1 MHKLASDAIAT
12 GVEQTCKVEMRNYGP
27 HFSGDPCGRP
37 IYSAPEYDV
46 QPVCIMHSKDPNKSG
61 KEFEREFERILDE
74 AEKTETEANFT
85 GFIFVNSDF
94 HGRTFNSACSFF
106 RAEFSNQSNFIN
118 ATFNGDADFTLAKF
132 ASAVSFVGAKFERE
146 AAFLGTKFSGHAE
159 FGLATFAENAYFAA
173 SKFNQDA
180 DFGGG
185 VFYQSASFR
194 EAIFGQRAD
203 FGGAQ
208 YRQTADFQAAM
219 FAQDAIFRGVTFA
232 GDAHFSCAVFS
243 QMTLFRTARF
253 SGAAVFRDTRFRHD
267 LSTKPGLDF
276 TDVKIEHPQKVE
288 FYRTDLGQALF
299 HNTDLSKVDFTL
311 VQWRDRGR
319 VRHYRWR
326 RRWYCLRRFGTI
338 RGRRAW
344 LKRWELLSR
353 LVQPREPR
361 RCLFEEDVA
370 LRWVPALQLS
380 ARRLSRRFLSDF
392 LASTYRQVKQDYDVA
407 ADFRTMNDWRQLNT
421 RMRRFY
427 GRFVWAWAKLAWT
440 LRSLNMMNKRNYSL
454 IAETYQQLKRNYDA
468 KGDYWTAGYWHYGE
482 MEMKRLHSRWRWRPF
497 RWLDQHFS
505 LVALYKYAS
514 AYGESYAMPL
524 LWLVFFLA
532 AFAFLYPV
540 PGIEFNH
547 PPSNIPDW
555 LGYVDWTTF
564 FYTHPAEHPSGFW
577 GMILHSL
584 MTSISVAGF
593 QRELRYVPSYPYGR
607 MLALFELLLTT
618 TLGGL
623 FLLAIRRKFKR
634 S

>member
-12 GVEQTCKVEMRNYGP
+12 LAEQTCKAEMRNYGP
-27 HFSGDPCGRP
+27 RFSGNPCGRP

-61 KEFEREFERILDE
+61 EEFQREFERILDE

-94 HGRTFNSACSFF
+94 HGRAFNSACSFF
-106 RAEFSNQSNFIN
+106 RVEFSNQSNFIQ

-132 ASAVSFVGAKFERE
+132 AHAVSFTGAKFERH
-146 AAFLGTKFSGHAE
+146 ASFYGTKFGCDAS
-159 FGLATFAENAYFAA
+159 FGLAKFAEDANFAA
-173 SKFNQDA
+173 SKFKQEATFVDC
-180 DFGGG
+180 
-185 VFYQSASFR
+185 VFFQSASFR
-194 EAIFGQRAD
+194 EAIFGQRAE

-208 YRQTADFQAAM
+208 FSQTADFNAAM
-219 FAQDAIFRGVTFA
+219 FTQDANFRDVSFV
-232 GDAHFSCAVFS
+232 GDARFSRAVFS
-243 QMTLFRTARF
+243 QETLFRTARF

-276 TDVKIEHPQKVE
+276 TDVKIEHPEKVE

-319 VRHYRWR
+319 VQHYRWR
-326 RRWYCLRRFGTI
+326 RRWYCLRRFGAI
-338 RGRRAW
+338 RGRKVW

-353 LVQPREPR
+353 LVRPRVYR
-361 RCLFEEDVA
+361 LCLFDEDVA
-370 LRWVPALQLS
+370 LAGIPALRLPERQL
-380 ARRLSRRFLSDF
+380 AKHCLSDH

-407 ADFRTMNDWRQLNT
+407 ADFRTTNDWRQLNT

-427 GRFVWAWAKLAWT
+427 GRFGWAWAKLAWA
-440 LRSLNMMNKRNYSL
+440 LRSPNMMSKRNYSL

-468 KGDYWTAGYWHYGE
+468 KGDYWTAGHWHYGE
-482 MEMKRLHSRWRWRPF
+482 MEMKRLHSRWSWRPL

-514 AYGESYAMPL
+514 AYGESYIIPL

-540 PGIEFNH
+540 PGIEFN
-547 PPSNIPDW
+547 PPPGNISAW

-564 FYTHPAEHPSGFW
+564 FHTHPAEHPSGFW

-593 QRELRYVPSYPYGR
+593 QRELRYVPSYPWGR
-607 MLALFELLLTT
+607 MLALFELVLTT

-623 FLLAIRRKFKR
+623 FLLAIRRQFKR